1 MIRNKK
7 GREKSYSFQL
17 SAVPKSRPVLREESS
32 KFFTLSIF
40 IGVLIT
46 FSGVNSEVW
55 ESG

>member
-46 FSGVNSEVW
+46 FSGVNSVVW